1 MSIYTILNP
10 INQTN
15 QEVKYAG
22 IQIQMNHH
30 QYDYKDC
37 ILSFSGTI
45 YNASVLCHIEN
56 MEYVDVE
63 STIISLYKK
72 YGMDHLLV
80 LLDGVFAF
88 VLYDYSINLMESRI
102 FVVRSASG
110 LIPLCIQSINSSVII
125 QPDNGTL
132 LTAGTYAEFML
143 EFQVSAQWQFI
154 EKRTFYVVPKTSFS
168 YTEEE
173 EENMYLMKTS
183 RDICIQKIF
192 HKFRDFPLF
201 VLADTEPYSIYMTKQ
216 MDAMGIEIVESPG
229 HIDDISGIECLWIDI
244 RDMTFLSCVSSE
256 MSEIGQDRICRGY
269 LTDLQDSIARG
280 GTFGQIQYPFLDTLW
295 IEFYMTIP
303 PKWRKRIFE

>member
-15 QEVKYAG
+15 PSVKYAG
-22 IQIQMNHH
+22 IQIQMNYR

-72 YGMDHLLV
+72 YGMDHLLSV
-80 LLDGVFAF
+80 LDGAFAF

-110 LIPLCIQSINSSVII
+110 LIPLCIQSIDSSVII
-125 QPDNGTL
+125 QADKGTL

-154 EKRTFYVVPKTSFS
+154 VKRTFYVVPKTPFS
-168 YTEEE
+168 CMEEPDM
-173 EENMYLMKTS
+173 NLTKIL
-183 RDICIQKIF
+183 RDLCVKRIF
-192 HKFRDFPLF
+192 HKLRNSSFF
-201 VLADTEPYSIYMTKQ
+201 VLADTNPYSIYMTKQ
-216 MDAMGIEIVESPG
+216 MDTMGISYEIVEFPDN
-229 HIDDISGIECLWIDI
+229 IDDIVDGDCLWIDI
-244 RDMTFLSCVSSE
+244 RNMTFLLCDSTATAAIE
-256 MSEIGQDRICRGY
+256 EDRICREY

-280 GTFGQIQYPFLDTLW
+280 GHLAKFSTL
-295 IEFYMTIP
+295 F
-303 PKWRKRIFE
+303 